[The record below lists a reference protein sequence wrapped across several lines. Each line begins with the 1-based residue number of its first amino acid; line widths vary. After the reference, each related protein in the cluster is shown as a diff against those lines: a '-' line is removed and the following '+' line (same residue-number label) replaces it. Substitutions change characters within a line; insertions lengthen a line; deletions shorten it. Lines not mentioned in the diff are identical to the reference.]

1 MADSDLVRPVSE
13 TPESLY
19 PAGASDEEAQEA
31 ILRDIDAMLDR
42 IDVRIA
48 AERAAMEA
56 LLQRI
61 TGKDG

>member
-1 MADSDLVRPVSE
+1 MADTDLIRPVSE
-13 TPESLY
+13 TLESLY